1 MHVIHVKRALDLILI
16 LLLMSLQ
23 GGQSSQGSL
32 TENGQIV
39 HKAWQRLIYHEIY
52 HIYHKYVRCP
62 KTSAFPFQLTPETL
76 FFLRILTNFV
86 TGCHV
91 THQFSRRLG
100 KVSTKRLTCATTQ
113 NPLMLKSNCAPKEH
127 NTHTHTREQLHV
139 AGTWRRE
146 APKARASTSL
156 LWHAP
161 HALLTAKKQKPPQ
174 WSACQLQDGSG
185 GHGGVRENTGQTGGG
200 RTEGGGEGWSG
211 LRCPGVRRG
220 RLLLSGQGGPP
231 PPAEVL
237 GWTEA
242 ADPPSGTC
250 GKTRNTHDWRQ

>member
-52 HIYHKYVRCP
+52 HIYHKYVRYP
-62 KTSAFPFQLTPETL
+62 KTSAFPFQLMPETL
-76 FFLRILTNFV
+76 SFLRILTNFV

-113 NPLMLKSNCAPKEH
+113 KPLMLKSNCAPKEH
-127 NTHTHTREQLHV
+127 NTHTHTHMRTAARGRYLASGSSISTCVNVPPLTRPSRFINRQKAKTATVERVPAARWERWSWRGQRKHR
-139 AGTWRRE
+139 TNRRWTDWRRRWRLKR
-146 APKARASTSL
+146 PPLPRSPPRKAVPAWAGWAASSRRSTGMK
-156 LWHAP
+156 W
-161 HALLTAKKQKPPQ
+161 
-174 WSACQLQDGSG
+174 GSCS
-185 GHGGVRENTGQTGGG
+185 T
-200 RTEGGGEGWSG
+200 
-211 LRCPGVRRG
+211 
-220 RLLLSGQGGPP
+220 
-231 PPAEVL
+231 
-237 GWTEA
+237 
-242 ADPPSGTC
+242 
-250 GKTRNTHDWRQ
+250 